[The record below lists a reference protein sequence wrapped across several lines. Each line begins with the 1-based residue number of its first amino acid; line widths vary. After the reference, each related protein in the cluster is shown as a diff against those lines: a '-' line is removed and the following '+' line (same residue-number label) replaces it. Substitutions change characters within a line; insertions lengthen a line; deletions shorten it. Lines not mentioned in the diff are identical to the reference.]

1 MAKELKLKDMIGRDA
16 TQSARPLVDSKI
28 AASTL
33 GVSPRTV
40 TRLCERGEIK
50 AVKVGAQW
58 RINRDA
64 LLEFAGLN

>member
-1 MAKELKLKDMIGRDA
+1 MTDKELRSPQETGA
-16 TQSARPLVDSKI
+16 ACARPLENSKW
-28 AASTL
+28 AARTMGIS
-33 GVSPRTV
+33 VRTV

-64 LLEFAGLN
+64 LLEYAGLN